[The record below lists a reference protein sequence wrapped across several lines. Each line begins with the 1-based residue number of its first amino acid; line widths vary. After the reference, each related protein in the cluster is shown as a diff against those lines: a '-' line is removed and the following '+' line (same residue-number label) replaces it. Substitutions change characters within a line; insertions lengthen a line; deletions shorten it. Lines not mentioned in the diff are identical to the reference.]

1 MIRVDEPTA
10 QEHHQGAPP
19 EEGGQRCSENRS
31 EDEMD
36 GGPHGTAI
44 IFPFI
49 KITASRSDQALSRIS
64 ASLRVTGFSP
74 FAPVM
79 DGAVSPEGASPNDAL
94 AVASLRLDLMPV
106 TTFGTEPS
114 DQQHLSSPPSP
125 KIRWTPSR
133 EGYRSSST
141 PSWGRRSRN
150 CGRRRARR

>member
-1 MIRVDEPTA
+1 MIRVDEPAA

-44 IFPFI
+44 IFTFI
-49 KITASRSDQALSRIS
+49 KITASRSDQ
-64 ASLRVTGFSP
+64 
-74 FAPVM
+74 
-79 DGAVSPEGASPNDAL
+79 
-94 AVASLRLDLMPV
+94 
-106 TTFGTEPS
+106 
-114 DQQHLSSPPSP
+114 QHLSSPQSP

-150 CGRRRARR
+150 CGRRRARRSEEHTSELQS